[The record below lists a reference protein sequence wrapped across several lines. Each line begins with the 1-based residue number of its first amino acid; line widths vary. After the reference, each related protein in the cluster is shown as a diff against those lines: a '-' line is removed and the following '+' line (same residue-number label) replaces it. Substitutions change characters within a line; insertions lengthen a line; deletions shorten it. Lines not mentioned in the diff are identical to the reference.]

1 MRPHVLRRPVVALA
15 AGAALVLGA
24 TACSSDDKKSD
35 DSKAAASTPA
45 AQPSASAATSAPA
58 AGSHTP
64 STAATGGTRKP
75 AGGATASATPAH
87 PGTQAGSGTER
98 TLEGAVKYL
107 APGKYTID
115 DQEFLLA
122 ADTKVT
128 GGGAM
133 CPGPGG
139 MSSKDA
145 KGYGNVPCTGDK
157 FEATAKDAVQYAF
170 IVKVTLDKNGIANTI
185 TEKIG

>member
-1 MRPHVLRRPVVALA
+1 MRPHVLRRPVVTLA

-35 DSKAAASTPA
+35 DGKAASSAPA
-45 AQPSASAATSAPA
+45 APPSASAATSAPT
-58 AGSHTP
+58 AGSGAP
-64 STAATGGTRKP
+64 STATGGTGKP
-75 AGGATASATPAH
+75 AGGTTPSAKPART
-87 PGTQAGSGTER
+87 GTSAGSGTER

-145 KGYGNVPCTGDK
+145 KGYGNVPCTGEK